1 MKRCAALA
9 LLLGAG
15 ATLAAPPALGTYAA
29 SLCVAPITE
38 PERVP
43 NCGPADVVWAR
54 RGRARVQ
61 VNDIAY
67 RLTLYSRQLD
77 VLLMHGAMQIDEFKA
92 PFEWDGS
99 TLKFSDADKGLRYEV
114 RIGER
119 RLESA
124 PR

>member
-15 ATLAAPPALGTYAA
+15 AALAAPPAPGRYAA
-29 SLCVAPITE
+29 SLCIASVAE
-38 PERVP
+38 PQNPP
-43 NCGPADVVWAR
+43 NCGPADLDWAQ

-67 RLTLYSRQLD
+67 RLTLHSRQLD
-77 VLLMHGAMQIDEFKA
+77 VLLTHGAMQIDEFKA

-119 RLESA
+119 RLASA